1 MKTFQNVT
9 GFLLL
14 DKALESTSNRALQEV
29 KRLFQAKKAGHTGSL
44 DPLATGMLP
53 ICFGAATRFSQY
65 LLDADKTYEFTGA
78 LGEQTATADREGEVI
93 ATAPLPEGW
102 EAALSGV
109 LETFMGTTQQIPSMY
124 AAIKHQ
130 GRPLYE
136 YARAGVEIDRPSR
149 DITISELTLLGT
161 DQHYFHARV
170 RCSKGTY
177 VRTLVEDIAKALGT
191 VGHVHALHR
200 TQVGPFVDDAMYT
213 IDSLRTLLD
222 TDGMDALLNTVQP
235 LSRALTHF
243 PSVQLPSVAV
253 HYLSQGQSVTL
264 PHSPDS
270 GFVRVLDQNARFLG
284 IAEMLQGRVCPRTL
298 I

>member
-1 MKTFQNVT
+1 MTSPQNVT

-14 DKALESTSNRALQEV
+14 DKALESTSNRALQQI
-29 KRLFQAKKAGHTGSL
+29 KHLFHAKKAGHTGSL

-53 ICFGAATRFSQY
+53 ICFGSATRFSQY
-65 LLDADKTYEFTGA
+65 LLDSDKTYEFTAA

-93 ATAPLPEGW
+93 ATAPLPEDW
-102 EAALSGV
+102 ESKLPAI
-109 LETFMGTTQQIPSMY
+109 LESFLGTTQQVPSMY

-149 DITISELTLLGT
+149 SITLHELTLLGT
-161 DQHYFHARV
+161 DQHFFHARV

-200 TQVGPFVDDAMYT
+200 TQVGPFLSDKMYT
-213 IDSLRTLLD
+213 F
-222 TDGMDALLNTVQP
+222 DALKDQLETQGMESLLSTVQP
-235 LSRALTHF
+235 LSSALMHF
-243 PSVQLPSVAV
+243 PAVQLPSVAV
-253 HYLSQGQSVTL
+253 HYISQGQPVTL
-264 PHSPDS
+264 PQTPES
-270 GFVRVLDQNARFLG
+270 GFVRLLDQNARFLG
-284 IAEMLQGRVCPRTL
+284 IGEMLNEKIHPRTL
-298 I
+298 V